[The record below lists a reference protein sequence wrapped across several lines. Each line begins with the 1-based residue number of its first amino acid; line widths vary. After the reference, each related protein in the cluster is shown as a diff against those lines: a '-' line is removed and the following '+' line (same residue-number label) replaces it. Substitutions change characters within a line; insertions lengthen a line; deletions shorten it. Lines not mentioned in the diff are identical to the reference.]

1 MLAGAH
7 RHAQP
12 ALRRVLL
19 PAVLPRLGHEAV
31 RSPVPALRLAVL
43 RLAVLLTL
51 AVTLAVLLALAMLT
65 PAVLAPAVRMPAAL
79 GLGTRRG
86 SVCRGG

>member
-1 MLAGAH
+1 MLAAAH

-19 PAVLPRLGHEAV
+19 PAMLPRLGHEAV
-31 RSPVPALRLAVL
+31 RSPVPVL
-43 RLAVLLTL
+43 RLAVLLAL
-51 AVTLAVLLALAMLT
+51 AVTLAALVALAVVSL
-65 PAVLAPAVRMPAAL
+65 AVLLAPAVRMPPAL

-86 SVCRGG
+86 SVRRDG